1 MSMPELPDVE
11 IFRREVAEDTVGEV
25 ITSISV
31 GIPGMIKFI
40 SPLELTHAL
49 KNQKIAATRRHGK
62 NLFLKTKGGAFL
74 RLHFGM
80 TGYLELE
87 KDQGDLH
94 RHTCLAL
101 HFKSGRRL
109 TFIDPRKFGSVEFID
124 NFDDFLNKA
133 HIGPDAETLN
143 AGEFENLLH
152 KRKAQIKPV
161 LMDQSLMSGLGN
173 VYTDELL
180 FQAGIH
186 PETKTDELNRKDIL
200 NLFKKMKSVIKEAI
214 KDHANRKEMP
224 KKFLIHSRHPGCPCP
239 LCKRGIIR
247 MKTIGGRSTYFCEAH
262 QTRRST

>member
-1 MSMPELPDVE
+1 MPELPDVE

-25 ITSISV
+25 ITSVTV

-40 SPLELTHAL
+40 SPHDLSYAL
-49 KNQKIAATRRHGK
+49 KNQKIGATRRHGK

-94 RHTCLAL
+94 RHTSIAL

-133 HIGPDAETLN
+133 HIGPDVETLK
-143 AGEFENLLH
+143 ARDFEALLH
-152 KRKAQIKPV
+152 QRRGQIKPA

-186 PETKTDELNRKDIL
+186 PEIKIDDLNHKDIL
-200 NLFKKMKSVIKEAI
+200 LLFKKMKSVIKEAI

-224 KKFLIHSRHPGCPCP
+224 KNFLIHSRHQGSPCP
-239 LCKRGIIR
+239 LCKRGVIR
-247 MKTIGGRSTYFCEAH
+247 MKSIGGRSTYFCESH
-262 QTRRST
+262 QTRRTK